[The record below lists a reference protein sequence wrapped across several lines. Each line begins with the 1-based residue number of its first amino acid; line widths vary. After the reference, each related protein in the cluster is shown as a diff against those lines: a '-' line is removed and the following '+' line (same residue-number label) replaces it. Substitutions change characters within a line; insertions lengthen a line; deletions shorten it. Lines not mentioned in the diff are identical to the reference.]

1 MQKISEIST
10 LFDTNQDARNSTP
23 YYILYREERKQSF
36 ASMSSGRHTKDGRSS
51 FRLVREQIMMAKGK
65 AKLRQHEQRT
75 SNEGRTQF
83 VSFGARTDHDGK
95 GESKASSA

>member
-10 LFDTNQDARNSTP
+10 LFDANQDARNSTP
-23 YYILYREERKQSF
+23 YYILYRE
-36 ASMSSGRHTKDGRSS
+36 GR
-51 FRLVREQIMMAKGK
+51 KGK

-75 SNEGRTQF
+75 SNEGRAQF
-83 VSFGARTDHDGK
+83 VPFGARTDHAGK

>member
-10 LFDTNQDARNSTP
+10 LFDANQDAQNSTP
-23 YYILYREERKQSF
+23 YYILYRGGAERR
-36 ASMSSGRHTKDGRSS
+36 G
-51 FRLVREQIMMAKGK
+51 KGK

-75 SNEGRTQF
+75 SYEGRAQF
-83 VSFGARTDHDGK
+83 VPFGARTDHAGK